1 MIKKNIFNIN
11 LDPVSDED
19 DGSTGGDFSEL
30 TDDTN
35 SIITLDKE
43 DKELINLLDQ
53 LMRENN
59 QNAGGQEISPSV
71 GNEQFND
78 KLEDSKSNKKMC
90 RIDLVVLNKL
100 QSFSG

>member
-30 TDDTN
+30 TDVTN

-59 QNAGGQEISPSV
+59 VTDTAHYSSSLGRQ
-71 GNEQFND
+71 
-78 KLEDSKSNKKMC
+78 
-90 RIDLVVLNKL
+90 RIAHFLPFTMLL
-100 QSFSG
+100 